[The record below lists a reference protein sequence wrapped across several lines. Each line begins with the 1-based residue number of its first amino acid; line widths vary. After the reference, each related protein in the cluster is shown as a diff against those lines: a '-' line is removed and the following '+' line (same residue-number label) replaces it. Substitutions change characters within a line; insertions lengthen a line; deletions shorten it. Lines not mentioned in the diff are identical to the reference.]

1 MSAKIDILVVIAL
14 VKNIKL
20 GKQSLQNKS
29 YYERVVKGHI
39 MIISTTME
47 IKDKCN
53 ERR

>member
-20 GKQSLQNKS
+20 GKKSLQNES
-29 YYERVVKGHI
+29 YYERVGKGHI
-39 MIISTTME
+39 MIISTTTE